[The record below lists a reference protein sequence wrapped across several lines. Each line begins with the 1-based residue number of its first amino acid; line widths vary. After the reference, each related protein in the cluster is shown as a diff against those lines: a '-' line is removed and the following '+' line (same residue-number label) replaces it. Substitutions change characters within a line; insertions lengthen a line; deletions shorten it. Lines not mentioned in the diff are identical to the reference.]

1 MTFDEAS
8 IADQLAAF
16 EQVVRLNPIVTEI
29 LERMPSL
36 ELPDCWLAAGGL
48 NQTVWNVLSDRE
60 PEAGIL
66 DYDVNYFDA
75 SDRSCEAEDEAI
87 AAAAAVFDGIEAT
100 VEVRNQARVHL
111 WYEARFGVPC
121 PRYRSTRHAISTF
134 PSCSSCVAVRPS
146 DGRLEVFAPFG
157 LTDLFRMTARP
168 NPVLAPA
175 AVYEAKTTRWLQ
187 EWPQLTVLPWPIN
200 AQSKLSTED
209 HT

>member
-16 EQVVRLNPIVTEI
+16 EQMVRLNPIVTAI
-29 LERMPSL
+29 LDRMPSL

-48 NQTVWNVLSDRE
+48 TQTVWNVLSDRE

-75 SDRSCEAEDEAI
+75 SDRSWEAEDEAI
-87 AAAAAVFDGIEAT
+87 AAAAAVFDGIGAK
-100 VEVRNQARVHL
+100 VEVRN
-111 WYEARFGVPC
+111 
-121 PRYRSTRHAISTF
+121 
-134 PSCSSCVAVRPS
+134 
-146 DGRLEVFAPFG
+146 
-157 LTDLFRMTARP
+157 
-168 NPVLAPA
+168 
-175 AVYEAKTTRWLQ
+175 Q

-200 AQSKLSTED
+200 VHSRLSTED